1 MERWWSP
8 GRMSLEGLFQ
18 RHLHLFPDLRK
29 WLNQRKRRRRECAFL
44 PKALNPGMIGVLKI
58 CGHFLEFSFIFIAPK
73 KLQNHMGLRFIIIYI
88 VYHYLSMP
96 LGKGTIYQFWW
107 ILILFPQIL
116 GVLGLPDVS
125 LENQHQTQPM
135 PRTSLAA
142 SLGVSP
148 ARLLV
153 EDKTRVAKDHC
164 VTLTLRQ
171 LDM

>member
-1 MERWWSP
+1 
-8 GRMSLEGLFQ
+8 
-18 RHLHLFPDLRK
+18 
-29 WLNQRKRRRRECAFL
+29 
-44 PKALNPGMIGVLKI
+44 
-58 CGHFLEFSFIFIAPK
+58 
-73 KLQNHMGLRFIIIYI
+73 
-88 VYHYLSMP
+88 MP